1 MEITEIFHAP
11 DRAAW
16 RAWLE
21 ANHQS
26 KKEIWLRNFHKKSGV
41 PNISYD
47 EAVEEALCFGWIDG
61 IAKSFDENSAVQR
74 YTPRRAKSFLSELN
88 RQRIFKMIR
97 KGQMTEA
104 GMAPIRHLLGNENDP
119 LVMPDDLLQTLQSD
133 PQLWANFQQFPLNY
147 QKLRIGFILE
157 NSKVREQR
165 LAYFVKMTL
174 AGKRYGTIVED

>member
-11 DRAAW
+11 DRATW

-41 PNISYD
+41 PNLSYD

-61 IAKSFDENSAVQR
+61 IAKSFDAQSAVQR

-88 RQRIFKMIR
+88 RQRVFKLIR
-97 KGQMTEA
+97 KGWMTDA
-104 GMAPIRHLLGNENDP
+104 GLAPIQHLLGNEND
-119 LVMPDDLLQTLQSD
+119 LQQTLQSD
-133 PQLWANFQQFPLNY
+133 PLFWENFQQLPLNY

-157 NSKVREQR
+157 NAKVREQR
-165 LAYFVKMTL
+165 LAYFIKMTR
-174 AGKRYGTIVED
+174 AGKRFGTIVED